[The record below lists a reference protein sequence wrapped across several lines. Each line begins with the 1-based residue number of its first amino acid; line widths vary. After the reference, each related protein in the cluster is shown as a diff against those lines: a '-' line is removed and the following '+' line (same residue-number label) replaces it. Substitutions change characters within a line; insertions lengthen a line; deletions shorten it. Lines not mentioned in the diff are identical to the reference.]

1 MNHSKG
7 LNKITNQNKNRNQE
21 KQKQKN
27 KKPTFTMIQFSIGEV
42 K

>member
-21 KQKQKN
+21 KQKKKQKTHLYN
-27 KKPTFTMIQFSIGEV
+27 DSVFNRS
-42 K
+42 

>member
-21 KQKQKN
+21 KQKTHLYN
-27 KKPTFTMIQFSIGEV
+27 DSVFNRRS
-42 K
+42 

>member
-21 KQKQKN
+21 EQKKKQKTHLYN
-27 KKPTFTMIQFSIGEV
+27 DSVFNRRS
-42 K
+42 

>member
-21 KQKQKN
+21 KQKKKN

>member
-21 KQKQKN
+21 KQKKKQKTHLYN
-27 KKPTFTMIQFSIGEV
+27 DSVFNRRS
-42 K
+42 

>member
-21 KQKQKN
+21 KQKKKKQKTHLYN
-27 KKPTFTMIQFSIGEV
+27 DSVFNRRS
-42 K
+42 

>member
-21 KQKQKN
+21 KQKKKTKN
-27 KKPTFTMIQFSIGEV
+27 PPLQ
-42 K
+42 

>member
-21 KQKQKN
+21 KQKQKTRN
-27 KKPTFTMIQFSIGEV
+27 PPLQ
-42 K
+42 

>member
-21 KQKQKN
+21 KQKKKQKTPLYN
-27 KKPTFTMIQFSIGEV
+27 DSVFNRRS
-42 K
+42 

>member
-21 KQKQKN
+21 KQKQKTKN
-27 KKPTFTMIQFSIGEV
+27 PPLQ
-42 K
+42 